1 MDSQTLGIDNVS
13 GQSSRLESINKALK
27 VTDVTGPQGAHPA
40 NVVVPIAI
48 ISNLAA
54 LTTIVGLQGIHSGQ
68 FKVTSTGAVE
78 TFSISGLTDAGTDM
92 GFVQLD
98 VIVSGV
104 LAVGTKVV
112 ATLLPVG
119 TYRFSYPLTVS
130 GLVFAKSAAAETF
143 TINGFMSGR

>member
-1 MDSQTLGIDNVS
+1 MDVLIKGIDS
-13 GQSSRLESINKALK
+13 ITGQSVSAGIINGAVKT
-27 VTDVTGPQGAHPA
+27 TDVTGPQGAHPA

-48 ISNLAA
+48 VSSLAA
-54 LTTIVGLQGIHSGQ
+54 MSTLLGLQGIHSGQ
-68 FKVTSTGAVE
+68 FRVTSTSTVE

-98 VIVSGV
+98 VIVSGA
-104 LAVGTKVV
+104 LAVGTKVA

-130 GLVFAKSAAAETF
+130 ALVFAKSAAAETF